1 MPLAGR
7 APALS
12 PSLRLVPDS
21 VWAGVIEV
29 LFALATVT
37 VAMLPGITGAMSG
50 RDQSAGFT
58 GGSGP
63 APLALVVLVLAP
75 LSIRIALVPG
85 LLGQQRWARSLYLW
99 SLPPVVLVTLILMAR
114 ADGAPP
120 AARLAGTT
128 LYLGLTGLQAYL
140 VLRSGTAPSASGTA
154 WHN

>member
-7 APALS
+7 ATAFSPA
-12 PSLRLVPDS
+12 SLRLVPDS

-50 RDQSAGFT
+50 RDQSAGFP
-58 GGSGP
+58 GDRGP

-85 LLGQQRWARSLYLW
+85 LLGQQRWARPLYLW
-99 SLPPVVLVTLILMAR
+99 SLPPVALATLILI
-114 ADGAPP
+114 APWVAFP
-120 AARLAGTT
+120 AARLTAAV
-128 LYLGLTGLQAYL
+128 LWLGLTGLQVYL
-140 VLRSGTAPSASGTA
+140 VLRSGRASTS
-154 WHN
+154 